1 MNLVTMGSLAAAI
14 ELQYGRSVR
23 VLCPLEE
30 TEGLLAPGD
39 EAVCG
44 EEMMEEKLKDAG
56 IIAADP
62 LYRPICPKDAQFY
75 ELPHIAFREE
85 SI

>member
-1 MNLVTMGSLAAAI
+1 MIGEPVTMGSLAAAI

-44 EEMMEEKLKDAG
+44 EDLVNKLGCYK
-56 IIAADP
+56 
-62 LYRPICPKDAQFY
+62 
-75 ELPHIAFREE
+75 
-85 SI
+85 